1 LSIRIVVLA
10 LLAFTATH
18 LVHAATSE
26 APAKA
31 PSAEATKPL
40 TRDEVREL
48 VARLSDA
55 EVRKLLIDQL
65 DRGTAA
71 PAKAAPPSGMLGT
84 MATGLTQLRTR
95 GAEIA
100 AAALSL
106 PAATAALF
114 GKLVEG
120 INPLVMLLLLAA
132 MFAAGALAEYLW
144 TMATRAWRARHAG
157 MSGEGFFAD
166 SFHRGMP
173 LVIDLAGL
181 AVFAGAAM
189 AVFFSVWHGNALRH
203 SFALG
208 LLAAFLVVRAVQ
220 LIARFV
226 LAPSNPGERLLPLPD
241 DAARTLALYATFV
254 AALSAF
260 GLMAADIYR
269 DAGTN
274 TATVDA
280 IMLILVHVGLFV
292 TLYLIWRIREPIATL
307 IRDAAG
313 GGGLARLIADLW
325 PIAATVF
332 LLVIHFARVHEIVT
346 GVRGSVSGAGAL
358 SILMLAA
365 LPIVDYAL
373 CRALAAAAATS
384 RGRDTGGKPGFI
396 ASYEP
401 VLRRVIHIVVAVT
414 GFLWIAGL
422 WEINLFAMAQE
433 SLGGRVAGSL
443 VGIGLVL
450 LLAFLAWDVA
460 RTAIDRRLAAEQ
472 NVPDNHPTSRL
483 RTLLPLLRVT
493 LMITI
498 GVMATLSVLAALGV
512 DILPLLAGAG
522 VVGVAIGFGSQT
534 LVRDVVSGAFFLMDD
549 AFRIGEYIEVGDAKG
564 RIEKIT
570 VRALFLRH
578 HRGAIN
584 ILPYGEIKRLRNNS
598 RDWTVMVMPFR
609 LALDTDLMKVKKIV
623 KKVGEEIAANPE
635 LGPAFIEPLKSQG
648 IMETDENALIVRA
661 KFMARPGD
669 AVFMIRRQAYEKI
682 LKAFHE
688 QGVEFASRRVAVDVG
703 NEVDETQRKRLAAA
717 AVAQEL
723 ATKPAA

>member
-10 LLAFTATH
+10 LLALCATH
-18 LVHAATSE
+18 FVHAATSD
-26 APAKA
+26 PAAKTA
-31 PSAEATKPL
+31 SAEASKPL

-48 VARLSDA
+48 VARLPDA

-65 DRGTAA
+65 DRGTVA
-71 PAKAAPPSGMLGT
+71 PAKAAPQTGMLGT
-84 MATGLTQLRTR
+84 MATGITQLRTR
-95 GAEIA
+95 GVEIA
-100 AAALSL
+100 TAALAL
-106 PAATAALF
+106 PAATAALS

-144 TMATRAWRARHAG
+144 TMATRAWRARHATI
-157 MSGEGFFAD
+157 SGEGFFAD
-166 SFHRGMP
+166 AFHRGMP
-173 LVIDLAGL
+173 LAIDLLGL
-181 AVFAGAAM
+181 AVFAAAAL

-208 LLAAFLVVRAVQ
+208 LLTAVLIVRAVQ

-226 LAPSNPGERLLPLPD
+226 LAPSNPGQRLLPLPD
-241 DAARTLALYATFV
+241 DTARTLAWYATFV
-254 AALSAF
+254 AALTAF
-260 GLMAADIYR
+260 GLVATHVYL

-274 TATVDA
+274 KSTVDG
-280 IMLILVHVGLFV
+280 ITLILVHVGLFV
-292 TLYLIWRIREPIATL
+292 TLYVIWRIREPIAAL
-307 IRDAAG
+307 IRDATG
-313 GGGLARLIADLW
+313 GGGLARLFADLW
-325 PIAATVF
+325 PIAATLY
-332 LLVIHFARVHEIVT
+332 LLVIYFARINEIFRGVYGSLT
-346 GVRGSVSGAGAL
+346 GSGVLSVL
-358 SILMLAA
+358 LLVA
-365 LPIVDYAL
+365 LPIVDYGL

-384 RGRDTGGKPGFI
+384 RARNPEGKPGFI

-422 WEINLFAMAQE
+422 WEINLFAMAQA
-433 SLGGRVAGSL
+433 SLGGRVASSL

-450 LLAFLAWDVA
+450 LLAFLAWEIA
-460 RTAIDRRLAAEQ
+460 RTAIDRRLVAEQ
-472 NVPDNHPTSRL
+472 NVPDGQPTSRL

-493 LMITI
+493 LLITI

-534 LVRDVVSGAFFLMDD
+534 LVRDIVSGAFFLMDD

-688 QGVEFASRRVAVDVG
+688 QGVEFASRRVAIDVSD
-703 NEVDETQRKRLAAA
+703 ELDETQRKRAAAA

>member
-1 LSIRIVVLA
+1 
-10 LLAFTATH
+10 
-18 LVHAATSE
+18 
-26 APAKA
+26 
-31 PSAEATKPL
+31 
-40 TRDEVREL
+40 
-48 VARLSDA
+48 
-55 EVRKLLIDQL
+55 
-65 DRGTAA
+65 
-71 PAKAAPPSGMLGT
+71 
-84 MATGLTQLRTR
+84 
-95 GAEIA
+95 
-100 AAALSL
+100 
-106 PAATAALF
+106 
-114 GKLVEG
+114 
-120 INPLVMLLLLAA
+120 
-132 MFAAGALAEYLW
+132 
-144 TMATRAWRARHAG
+144 
-157 MSGEGFFAD
+157 
-166 SFHRGMP
+166 
-173 LVIDLAGL
+173 
-181 AVFAGAAM
+181 
-189 AVFFSVWHGNALRH
+189 
-203 SFALG
+203 
-208 LLAAFLVVRAVQ
+208 
-220 LIARFV
+220 
-226 LAPSNPGERLLPLPD
+226 
-241 DAARTLALYATFV
+241 
-254 AALSAF
+254 
-260 GLMAADIYR
+260 
-269 DAGTN
+269 
-274 TATVDA
+274 
-280 IMLILVHVGLFV
+280 
-292 TLYLIWRIREPIATL
+292 
-307 IRDAAG
+307 
-313 GGGLARLIADLW
+313 
-325 PIAATVF
+325 
-332 LLVIHFARVHEIVT
+332 
-346 GVRGSVSGAGAL
+346 
-358 SILMLAA
+358 
-365 LPIVDYAL
+365 
-373 CRALAAAAATS
+373 
-384 RGRDTGGKPGFI
+384 
-396 ASYEP
+396 
-401 VLRRVIHIVVAVT
+401 VIHIVVAVT